1 MDACPEKPE
10 NSQESPSQEPENS
23 QESPSQ
29 ETVSGQEGPSQE
41 PENSQESLLQETVSQ
56 ESPAQEPPKKGRPR
70 KSEEEK
76 KETRRQKYQR
86 AKERRQV
93 RVVEEPPCPP
103 PTPEFREPLPDY
115 ERPQMS
121 AMELLQR
128 ALSESKEAE
137 RQRKESV
144 YDSWFQRLKRN
155 NACYQR

>member
-1 MDACPEKPE
+1 MDACPE

-23 QESPSQ
+23 QENPGQEPENSQERPSQ
-29 ETVSGQEGPSQE
+29 ETVSGQESPLQE
-41 PENSQESLLQETVSQ
+41 PENSQES
-56 ESPAQEPPKKGRPR
+56 PAQELPKKGRPR

-155 NACYQR
+155 NARYQR